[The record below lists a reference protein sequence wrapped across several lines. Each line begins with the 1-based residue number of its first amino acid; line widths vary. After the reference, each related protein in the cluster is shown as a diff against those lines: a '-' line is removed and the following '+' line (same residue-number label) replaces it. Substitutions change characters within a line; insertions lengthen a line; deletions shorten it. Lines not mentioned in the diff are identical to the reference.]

1 LLRNASHAGLA
12 EWAGRNVADQG
23 SDRRARIAAQRASAQ
38 RAQTRNR
45 ILIAGGAI
53 IAVVGIVLGFVLAGG
68 HSTTGGSGS
77 SPSAAPTSQALAS
90 LITTTTSVPTATLDK
105 IGAGATTSPP
115 KTISGTP
122 LTSGGK
128 PEVLYIGAEYCP
140 YCAAER
146 WAMVVALSRFG
157 TFGGLALTHSA
168 AVNGAGQAE
177 VFPNTATWT
186 FAHATLASKY
196 LTFTPVETY
205 TNVPDP
211 ATGFYTPL
219 QTLTAEQQ
227 ALLTKYDSA
236 NGGAIPFID
245 YGNRYLT
252 VGASYDPGVLAGL
265 TWNQIAADLHNAGS
279 PVAAGALGT
288 ANYITAA
295 ICGLTND
302 QPASACTPVV
312 KSLQAKI

>member
-1 LLRNASHAGLA
+1 
-12 EWAGRNVADQG
+12 VADQG
-23 SDRRARIAAQRASAQ
+23 SDRRARIAAQRAAAQ
-38 RAQTRNR
+38 RVQTRNR

-53 IAVVGIVLGFVLAGG
+53 VAVVGIVLGFVLAGG
-68 HSTTGGSGS
+68 NSTTGSSSGSGS
-77 SPSAAPTSQALAS
+77 AAPAGQAVAS
-90 LITTTTSVPTATLDK
+90 LVTTTTSVPTATLDK

-115 KTISGTP
+115 KSISGAP

-146 WAMVVALSRFG
+146 WSMVVALSRFG
-157 TFGGLALTHSA
+157 TFSGLRLTHSA
-168 AVNGAGQAE
+168 AANGAGQAE
-177 VFPNTATWT
+177 PYPNTATWT
-186 FAHATLASKY
+186 FAHATFASQY

-219 QTLTAEQQ
+219 QTPTPEQQ
-227 ALLTKYDSA
+227 ALLTKYDA
-236 NGGAIPFID
+236 AYNGAIPFID
-245 YGNRYLT
+245 YGNKYLT

-265 TWNQIAADLHNAGS
+265 TWNQIAADLHNPGS
-279 PVAAGALGT
+279 AVAAGALGA

>member
-1 LLRNASHAGLA
+1 
-12 EWAGRNVADQG
+12 VANQG

-38 RAQTRNR
+38 RTRTRNR

-53 IAVVGIVLGFVLAGG
+53 VAVVGIVLGLVLAGG
-68 HSTTGGSGS
+68 NSTTGSSGGSGS
-77 SPSAAPTSQALAS
+77 GSAAPAGQAVAS
-90 LITTTTSVPTATLDK
+90 LVTTTTSVPAATLDK
-105 IGAGATTSPP
+105 IGGGATTSPP
-115 KTISGTP
+115 KTISGAP

-157 TFGGLALTHSA
+157 TLSGLGLTHSA
-168 AVNGAGQAE
+168 AENGAGQAE
-177 VFPNTATWT
+177 PYPNTATWT
-186 FAHATLASKY
+186 FAHARYASTY

-219 QTLTAEQQ
+219 QTPTAEQQ

-245 YGNRYLT
+245 YGNRFLT
-252 VGASYDPGVLAGL
+252 VGASYDPAVLGGL
-265 TWNQIAADLHNAGS
+265 TWNQIAADLHNSGS
-279 PVAAGALGT
+279 PVAAGVLGT